1 MYENQSCDCIAE
13 TRKKPETAD
22 MDEREQLKQEEE
34 SAQSFMQDE
43 YDRLTSLVC
52 ALQADPGDDRVFET
66 FYQATYPRILY
77 TARHLVNSEQAALDI
92 AQEVYIAF
100 YRNIGNIREPRA
112 VISWLHR
119 VTHSI
124 ARDYREK
131 AAVRNEDLINEG
143 QEYLFTDVAEQRTDF
158 VPHEQ
163 LDAQATQELIR
174 GMLDELPEEQSRTL
188 VYRFTEGLP
197 LAEIAEIMDCTVST
211 VKSRLKYGKQ
221 KIEEQV
227 YALEKRGIKLYS
239 TSIPTLLLCLRWLM
253 ADRGGLSA
261 EQARR
266 LLAQINSAIGA
277 AASAAAGAAQ
287 SAGTAAKAAAA
298 KTTGSTLGTKIAAGV
313 AAAAIVAGGVV
324 AVPRIMQKVNPPEAV
339 VQTEPAAEPETEPA
353 LTAEEKAVV
362 QGDYDRNTAYL
373 KVISELQEEYGARTQ
388 ISANAYSGLLMA
400 KLVDFDG
407 DGTDELLCA
416 YNDGML
422 MYGEGNTESTNM
434 CSWYSVYRW
443 DGERAVWL
451 GENLLYNYRT
461 SWDQPHLMNEGA
473 FRLYKPA
480 GDTRTYLYKEFW
492 HCEGTGEHDFLSES
506 YEGFTVNNGKWESV
520 GSIGNQRSLPD
531 GAFTSGAEDVD
542 KIVALRQNSEYYR
555 TTFFHD
561 GTDYLVTGDTTEGM
575 REIASVEAV
584 RKAASNISYYNR
596 PPVNGYEPPELP
608 DALIQSMQAQAEQ
621 DKQQLGDAFREY
633 TEPDMPADLMKADVE
648 EQMSVANN
656 RQYIYDRG
664 IFDLVSPQV
673 MRNYAAGTCDKFW
686 QKTCDK
692 LMGYLKQVLS
702 NTDYAALQQEQA
714 QFEAQ
719 TEQTS
724 EIAGQEAAGGSMQ
737 KELVWSKSAELYKT
751 RAEALNERL
760 TAILGSR

>member
-1 MYENQSCDCIAE
+1 
-13 TRKKPETAD
+13 

-261 EQARR
+261 EQAGR
-266 LLAQINSAIGA
+266 LLAQINSAIGS

-313 AAAAIVAGGVV
+313 AAAAIVVGGVV

-373 KVISELQEEYGARTQ
+373 KVISELQAEYGTRTQ
-388 ISANAYSGLLMA
+388 ISENAYSGLLLA

-407 DGTDELLCA
+407 DGTDELLCVMGS
-416 YNDGML
+416 DGL
-422 MYGEGNTESTNM
+422 WGNTPRNS
-434 CSWYSVYRW
+434 CDYSVYRW
-443 DGERAVWL
+443 NGTQAEELIKSDLALL
-451 GENLLYNYRT
+451 GVAIATEPWQLE
-461 SWDQPHLMNEGA
+461 D
-473 FRLYKPA
+473 F
-480 GDTRTYLYKEFW
+480 YLYTDPTDSHIYFCTDDYQGATNGQDNNLTEFY
-492 HCEGTGEHDFLSES
+492 ESIEKYTGQD
-506 YEGFTVNNGKWESV
+506 GKWVKAWDGTLERDPSGSQRLGAWLTIDRRTQIDMAWDSV
-520 GSIGNQRSLPD
+520 QQEFNKIRENGTYYRMTAFYDTTLPAEPVRSLP
-531 GAFTSGAEDVD
+531 
-542 KIVALRQNSEYYR
+542 
-555 TTFFHD
+555 
-561 GTDYLVTGDTTEGM
+561 
-575 REIASVEAV
+575 
-584 RKAASNISYYNR
+584 SYPQ
-596 PPVNGYEPPELP
+596 PPAGGYTPPEAP
-608 DALIQSMQAQAEQ
+608 DVLIQSMQEQAAQ
-621 DKQQLGDAFREY
+621 DKQQLGDSFREY
-633 TEPDMPADLMKADVE
+633 
-648 EQMSVANN
+648 VAPPENAN
-656 RQYIYDRG
+656 
-664 IFDLVSPQV
+664 
-673 MRNYAAGTCDKFW
+673 A
-686 QKTCDK
+686 
-692 LMGYLKQVLS
+692 
-702 NTDYAALQQEQA
+702 
-714 QFEAQ
+714 
-719 TEQTS
+719 
-724 EIAGQEAAGGSMQ
+724 
-737 KELVWSKSAELYKT
+737 
-751 RAEALNERL
+751 
-760 TAILGSR
+760 

>member
-1 MYENQSCDCIAE
+1 
-13 TRKKPETAD
+13 

-261 EQARR
+261 EQAGR

-324 AVPRIMQKVNPPEAV
+324 AVPRIMQKVNPPESV

-373 KVISELQEEYGARTQ
+373 KVISELQAAYGTRKQ
-388 ISANAYSGLLMA
+388 ISENAYSGLLLA

-407 DGTDELLCA
+407 DGTDELLCVYTDNA
-416 YNDGML
+416 LFKGWD
-422 MYGEGNTESTNM
+422 NTLPGVNTN
-434 CSWYSVYRW
+434 CWYAVYRW
-443 DGERAVWL
+443 NGTQAERLVNNNIVEYVDWHM
-451 GENLLYNYRT
+451 
-461 SWDQPHLMNEGA
+461 SDWDWNFA
-473 FRLYKPA
+473 DF
-480 GDTRTYLYKEFW
+480 YLYQDPADSKIYFCADDFGGPTGGVYSDETTPWSEKIAKYTIQNGVWIKTWDTILYRDQRNGRHLFANIFMDD
-492 HCEGTGEHDFLSES
+492 GTYTQSNGDDVEQEATRIRQSGTYYRMTFLHDPTSPNE
-506 YEGFTVNNGKWESV
+506 T
-520 GSIGNQRSLPD
+520 IRSLP
-531 GAFTSGAEDVD
+531 
-542 KIVALRQNSEYYR
+542 
-555 TTFFHD
+555 
-561 GTDYLVTGDTTEGM
+561 
-575 REIASVEAV
+575 
-584 RKAASNISYYNR
+584 SYPQ
-596 PPVNGYEPPELP
+596 PPAGGYTPPEAP
-608 DALIQSMQAQAEQ
+608 DVLIQSMQEQAAQ
-621 DKQQLGDAFREY
+621 DKQQLGDSFREY
-633 TEPDMPADLMKADVE
+633 
-648 EQMSVANN
+648 VAPPENAN
-656 RQYIYDRG
+656 
-664 IFDLVSPQV
+664 
-673 MRNYAAGTCDKFW
+673 A
-686 QKTCDK
+686 
-692 LMGYLKQVLS
+692 
-702 NTDYAALQQEQA
+702 
-714 QFEAQ
+714 
-719 TEQTS
+719 
-724 EIAGQEAAGGSMQ
+724 
-737 KELVWSKSAELYKT
+737 
-751 RAEALNERL
+751 
-760 TAILGSR
+760 

>member
-1 MYENQSCDCIAE
+1 
-13 TRKKPETAD
+13 

-124 ARDYREK
+124 ARDYRER
-131 AAVRNEDLINEG
+131 AAARNEDLINEG

-261 EQARR
+261 EQAGR

-287 SAGTAAKAAAA
+287 SVGTAAKAAAA

-313 AAAAIVAGGVV
+313 AAAAIVVGGVV
-324 AVPRIMQKVNPPEAV
+324 AVPRIMQKVNPPESV

-353 LTAEEKAVV
+353 LTAEEKVVV
-362 QGDYDRNTAYL
+362 QDDYDRNTAYL
-373 KVISELQEEYGARTQ
+373 KVISDLQAQYGTPTQ
-388 ISANAYSGLLMA
+388 LGTNAYSGLLMT
-400 KLVDFDG
+400 KLVDFDA
-407 DGTDELLCA
+407 DGTDELLCVYTDKA
-416 YNDGML
+416 YSEYANANLNMWYAIYSWNGTQADRITEQSLTENVTYELDYYTWRYADFYLYQNSADSKIYLCDDVLWGPAGGVYDDGTAPWSDTMTEYGLQNGTWTQTWKGELLRDLRDGRHLQATLRGTDNSFANVEWNTISQEIDKIRQNGTYYRFTFLNDPTS
-422 MYGEGNTESTNM
+422 GNITPM
-434 CSWYSVYRW
+434 IDQISVYPK
-443 DGERAVWL
+443 
-451 GENLLYNYRT
+451 T
-461 SWDQPHLMNEGA
+461 
-473 FRLYKPA
+473 PA
-480 GDTRTYLYKEFW
+480 GGYTLPE
-492 HCEGTGEHDFLSES
+492 
-506 YEGFTVNNGKWESV
+506 NPSV
-520 GSIGNQRSLPD
+520 LI
-531 GAFTSGAEDVD
+531 A
-542 KIVALRQNSEYYR
+542 ALQNE
-555 TTFFHD
+555 T
-561 GTDYLVTGDTTEGM
+561 
-575 REIASVEAV
+575 
-584 RKAASNISYYNR
+584 
-596 PPVNGYEPPELP
+596 
-608 DALIQSMQAQAEQ
+608 AQA
-621 DKQQLGDAFREY
+621 KQQLGDSFREY
-633 TEPDMPADLMKADVE
+633 
-648 EQMSVANN
+648 VAPPENAN
-656 RQYIYDRG
+656 
-664 IFDLVSPQV
+664 
-673 MRNYAAGTCDKFW
+673 A
-686 QKTCDK
+686 
-692 LMGYLKQVLS
+692 
-702 NTDYAALQQEQA
+702 
-714 QFEAQ
+714 
-719 TEQTS
+719 
-724 EIAGQEAAGGSMQ
+724 
-737 KELVWSKSAELYKT
+737 
-751 RAEALNERL
+751 
-760 TAILGSR
+760 